1 MNRPSDDDE
10 DIEQTL
16 HRLKSELDDI
26 NLLNADIQIENHKK
40 DILLETKEAQLK
52 KLKENFIEDMECLQL
67 DHDYFEEDQEFQVK
81 VEDERVSSLTLKKQ
95 RLDNIEEDN
104 AELKLS
110 ITKIEQRLRKEGF
123 NHASVIHNLNKSMQT
138 LRSEMEVTLRRKLA
152 EMDANFQQISY
163 AGLSDQK
170 KQALLTNAKLKDET
184 TLQNSGMSNLE
195 TRLANQQASSSSVR
209 YDLYSLEDQEEDAR
223 EYIGDLLSAK
233 ANTMKSVNSIK
244 EKDLELSALKEK
256 IVTELNMTPLMK
268 EIQVMA
274 LDCDELIEK
283 EGKLVTLWDLRLSH
297 LQQLRTLIS
306 PLTATEEAGY
316 YDANSFK
323 LTVIPSKEI
332 KASDLDDSIDVSDSL
347 NFNTDSN
354 QFIDVNIPSKFT
366 IDSSEFNSSTYSSNK
381 DEDMESNR
389 SEAADYTIKL
399 TQFRDVLSKNKSLV
413 KALLPIQGKEAML
426 LSKAIPIPLN
436 HNTLEIN
443 KNEND
448 KAKINNASRNIN
460 DKNNDD
466 GGKRIEESSDVNPV
480 PRFAQNMVSWATLE
494 VNMQTNF
501 IFTTTHVCM
510 CINIYVYLDGNVCK
524 YYSLI
529 SFHVHLLSID
539 LLIVFIISL

>member
-16 HRLKSELDDI
+16 HRLKNELDDI

-52 KLKENFIEDMECLQL
+52 KLKENFIEDMEHLQL

-110 ITKIEQRLRKEGF
+110 IVRIEQRLRKEGF

-195 TRLANQQASSSSVR
+195 TRLANQQAASASVR
-209 YDLYSLEDQEEDAR
+209 YDLYSLEDQEDNAR

-256 IVTELNMTPLMK
+256 IVTELKLTPLMK
-268 EIQVMA
+268 EIQAMA

-283 EGKLVTLWDLRLSH
+283 EGKLMTLWDLRLNH

-306 PLTATEEAGY
+306 PLTATEVAGY
-316 YDANSFK
+316 YDASSFK
-323 LTVIPSKEI
+323 LTVIPSEEI
-332 KASDLDDSIDVSDSL
+332 KASDLDGSIDVNNSSK
-347 NFNTDSN
+347 FNTDSS
-354 QFIDVNIPSKFT
+354 QFIDVSIPSKFNT
-366 IDSSEFNSSTYSSNK
+366 DSSEFNSSTYSSNK
-381 DEDMESNR
+381 DEDIESNQ
-389 SEAADYTIKL
+389 SDAGDYTIKL
-399 TQFRDVLSKNKSLV
+399 SQFRDVLSKNKSLM

-436 HNTLEIN
+436 DNTLQLN

-448 KAKINNASRNIN
+448 NEKNNNAFRNIN
-460 DKNNDD
+460 DKNNED
-466 GGKRIEESSDVNPV
+466 GGKRIEETSDVIPV
-480 PRFAQNMVSWATLE
+480 PKFAQNMVSWSTLE

-501 IFTTTHVCM
+501 IFTTIHVYIYIHIYI
-510 CINIYVYLDGNVCK
+510 CIYIYICIHIYIYIYIHICTYIYIYIYVYL
-524 YYSLI
+524 
-529 SFHVHLLSID
+529 
-539 LLIVFIISL
+539 FI